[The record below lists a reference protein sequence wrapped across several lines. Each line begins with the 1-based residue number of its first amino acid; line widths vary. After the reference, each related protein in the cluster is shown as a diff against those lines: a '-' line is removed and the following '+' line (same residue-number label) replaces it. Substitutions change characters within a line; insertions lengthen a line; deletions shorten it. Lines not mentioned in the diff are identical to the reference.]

1 MCFCIKITFP
11 LYLKNNNKKKKG
23 KEASTG
29 TGTKSISLNWL
40 SNGLLKGQIKG
51 AKWPISINFRNI
63 WPKNTVCEIS
73 REIPLFLVLEL
84 GELEYPI
91 FLIHRGT

>member
-40 SNGLLKGQIKG
+40 SNGLLKGQIKD
-51 AKWPISINFRNI
+51 
-63 WPKNTVCEIS
+63 
-73 REIPLFLVLEL
+73 LDHL
-84 GELEYPI
+84 
-91 FLIHRGT
+91 